1 MEKTPKLILGLCL
14 AVVIFLSL
22 GLYAYLQSRE
32 FLQGP
37 VLTMQSPE
45 NGALAT
51 TSFMVLQGT
60 ARNVSF
66 LTLNGR
72 QIFTDEQ
79 GRFREPLLLSEGYN
93 IMLLEAKDRFGHTD
107 ARRLELVYKPTA
119 SPSSAVVPASPF
131 VIPAD
136 AGIQSP

>member
-1 MEKTPKLILGLCL
+1 MERTPKLILGLCL

-37 VLTMQSPE
+37 VLNIQTPE

-51 TSFMVLQGT
+51 TSFSALQGT

-66 LTLNGR
+66 LTLNGS

-79 GRFREPLLLSEGYN
+79 GRFREPLLLSEGYT
-93 IMLLEAKDRFGHTD
+93 IMLLEARDRFGHT
-107 ARRLELVYKPTA
+107 ATKKLELVYKPGKNQNANSKMEKEGT
-119 SPSSAVVPASPF
+119 STPQF
-131 VIPAD
+131 
-136 AGIQSP
+136 